1 MIKELHITVG
11 LPASGK
17 STWANFK
24 MDEWKNKNLS
34 RILRCSDRKDV
45 KDTIRDL
52 AWSFSRDY
60 YAILDG
66 LFLTNDDIIKVLN
79 LFSEYRIEIE
89 CVVINYWKEDRENC
103 LINDVGRRNEN
114 SKSVIKNAKLE
125 IMDLDYI
132 KENTKYENIIL
143 NEMKV
148 YKMSELDKFIKRLN
162 IDIFYMEDYK
172 IKMESWSLGGSYGN
186 CWNDSMSAV
195 SAEKQPEPNSFD
207 KLLESLFGEDLTI
220 KKYKEIKSQCLS
232 IGSEYEGDY
241 YGGGTE
247 EAFYEL
253 DLKKLFEIYKEMI

>member
-24 MDEWKNKNLS
+24 MNEWESLS

-45 KDTIRDL
+45 KDTIKDI
-52 AWSFSRDY
+52 AWSFDRDY

-66 LFLTNDDIIKVLN
+66 LFLTNDDVIKVLN
-79 LFSEYRIEIE
+79 IFSEYRSEIE
-89 CVVINYWKEDRENC
+89 CVIINYWKEDRENC
-103 LINDVGRRNEN
+103 LTNDIGRRNEN
-114 SKSVIKNAKLE
+114 SKSVIKNAELE
-125 IMDLDYI
+125 TMDLEYI
-132 KENTKYENIIL
+132 KSNTKYTNIVIS
-143 NEMKV
+143 EMEV
-148 YKMSELDKFIKRLN
+148 YKMTELDKFVKKLK
-162 IDIFYMEDYK
+162 IDTLYMQDYK
-172 IKMESWSLGGSYGN
+172 IKMESWSLGGSYGS
-186 CWNDSMSAV
+186 CWDDSMSAV
-195 SAEKQPEPNSFD
+195 SAEKQPEPNGFD
-207 KLLESLFGEDLTI
+207 ELLEKLFGEDLSV

-253 DLKKLFEIYKEMI
+253 DLKKLFEIYEEIK